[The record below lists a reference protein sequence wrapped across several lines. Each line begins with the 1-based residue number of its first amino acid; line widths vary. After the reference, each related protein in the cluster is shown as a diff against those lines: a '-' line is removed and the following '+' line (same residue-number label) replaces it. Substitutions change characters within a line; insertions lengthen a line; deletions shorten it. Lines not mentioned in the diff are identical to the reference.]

1 MEIIVIEM
9 TILPSPPKWIIA
21 LKSSSS
27 TMIICENKLQ
37 WSLSRY
43 ASQWQDCKR
52 VFQFSFTANTF
63 RLWISRHDHNNNR
76 GLNREQRSRR
86 SCPLSNALCI
96 KHCRRKQERG
106 IPFEAVD
113 KVYIRVIGASN
124 VALSQKR
131 SLPVIDGGREESARI
146 GSFDI
151 FFFFC
156 LVGKEGMI
164 RL

>member
-1 MEIIVIEM
+1 MLKRTKLNFCMNNSNRKEKFIFQKKKKILSKYNCLEIIVIEM

-63 RLWISRHDHNNNR
+63 RLWISRHHNNNR

-113 KVYIRVIGASN
+113 KVYIRVIGAS
-124 VALSQKR
+124 VS
-131 SLPVIDGGREESARI
+131 P
-146 GSFDI
+146 
-151 FFFFC
+151 
-156 LVGKEGMI
+156 M
-164 RL
+164 